1 MFNPNVIFVRIP
13 DMKIYKTTDP
23 AIYDLVTRFIK
34 LLNLIDANPKLLSG
48 TLFYLL
54 LLLAYLLG
62 SL

>member
-1 MFNPNVIFVRIP
+1 
-13 DMKIYKTTDP
+13 MKIYKTTDP